1 MKPPEQH
8 DPDHSGA
15 QAFSVDSGQNSGQP
29 TAGPEGSKPDQPRER
44 PLSPGLHVVATPIG
58 NLGDIS
64 DRARHALRTA
74 AVVACEDTRVTGQL
88 LRHLGLRAQ
97 ALVPY
102 HEHNAAEMRPR
113 LLARLAAGEAV
124 VLVSDAGTPMISDP
138 GYKLVRAARD
148 AGHAVQAVPGAS
160 ALLSALVVAGLP
172 TDRFL
177 FAGFLPAR
185 DKARREALAE
195 VATVP
200 ATLVFYESTR
210 RLPEALAAM
219 ADVLGPREAAICR
232 ELTKLHEEVRRAPLP
247 DLAAS
252 YAAEGPPKGEAVVV
266 VGPPAPRA
274 AEDAEADLD
283 ALLRDA
289 LDGQSVRDA
298 AATVATATG
307 LKKKLVY
314 ARALELAKERER

>member
-1 MKPPEQH
+1 M
-8 DPDHSGA
+8 
-15 QAFSVDSGQNSGQP
+15 
-29 TAGPEGSKPDQPRER
+29 
-44 PLSPGLHVVATPIG
+44 VATPIG

-64 DRARHALRTA
+64 DRARHALEAA
-74 AVVACEDTRVTGQL
+74 AVVACEDTRMTGQL

-124 VLVSDAGTPMISDP
+124 ALVSDAGTPMISDP
-138 GYKLVRAARD
+138 GYKLVREAREAGAAV
-148 AGHAVQAVPGAS
+148 HAVPGAS
-160 ALLSALVVAGLP
+160 ALLTALVVAGLP

-177 FAGFLPAR
+177 FAGFLPAK

-195 VATVP
+195 LAGVP

-219 ADVLGPREAAICR
+219 AEILGGREAAVCR

-247 DLAAS
+247 DLAAH

-266 VGPPAPRA
+266 VGPPAAGA
-274 AEDAEADLD
+274 AEAAEADLD
-283 ALLRDA
+283 SLLRDA
-289 LDGQSVRDA
+289 LAQQSVRDA

-307 LKKKLVY
+307 LQKKAVY
-314 ARALELAKERER
+314 ARALEIAKERDA

>member
-1 MKPPEQH
+1 
-8 DPDHSGA
+8 
-15 QAFSVDSGQNSGQP
+15 
-29 TAGPEGSKPDQPRER
+29 
-44 PLSPGLHVVATPIG
+44 VVATPIG

-64 DRARHALRTA
+64 DRARHALEAA
-74 AVVACEDTRVTGQL
+74 AVVACEDTRMTGQL

-124 VLVSDAGTPMISDP
+124 ALVSDAGTPMISDP
-138 GYKLVRAARD
+138 GYKLVREAREAGAAV
-148 AGHAVQAVPGAS
+148 HAVPGAS
-160 ALLSALVVAGLP
+160 ALLTALVVAGLP

-177 FAGFLPAR
+177 FAGFLPAK

-195 VATVP
+195 LAGVP

-219 ADVLGPREAAICR
+219 AEILGGREAAVCR

-247 DLAAS
+247 DLAAH
-252 YAAEGPPKGEAVVV
+252 YGAEGPPKGEAVVV
-266 VGPPAPRA
+266 VGPPAAGA
-274 AEDAEADLD
+274 AEAAEADLD
-283 ALLRDA
+283 SMLRDA
-289 LDGQSVRDA
+289 LAQQSVRDA

-307 LKKKLVY
+307 LQKKAVY
-314 ARALELAKERER
+314 ARALEIAKERDA

>member
-1 MKPPEQH
+1 M
-8 DPDHSGA
+8 
-15 QAFSVDSGQNSGQP
+15 
-29 TAGPEGSKPDQPRER
+29 
-44 PLSPGLHVVATPIG
+44 VATPIG

-64 DRARHALRTA
+64 DRARHALEAA
-74 AVVACEDTRVTGQL
+74 AVVACEDTRMTGQL

-124 VLVSDAGTPMISDP
+124 ALVSDAGTPMISDP
-138 GYKLVRAARD
+138 GYKLVREAREAGAAV
-148 AGHAVQAVPGAS
+148 HAVPGAS
-160 ALLSALVVAGLP
+160 ALLTALVVAGLP

-177 FAGFLPAR
+177 FAGFLPAK

-195 VATVP
+195 LAGVP

-219 ADVLGPREAAICR
+219 AEILGGREAAVCR

-247 DLAAS
+247 DLAAH

-266 VGPPAPRA
+266 VGPPAAGA
-274 AEDAEADLD
+274 AEAAEADLD
-283 ALLRDA
+283 CLLRDA
-289 LDGQSVRDA
+289 LAQQSVRDA
-298 AATVATATG
+298 AATVAAATG
-307 LKKKLVY
+307 LQKKAVY
-314 ARALELAKERER
+314 ARALEIAKERDA